1 MIIYAPS
8 VAGHD
13 CRLGICID
21 SNQRLENMA
30 SAGIRFESVLISL
43 PSGRRQ
49 LSTAW
54 GLHRPDNRPATAI
67 HMDDRFAQDVVR
79 HKGTPDSAFVR
90 FNAER
95 LRSTTRR
102 DVGNA
107 IAALFSRCVIMRDT
121 VSIVSPR

>member
-1 MIIYAPS
+1 MIIYAPP

-54 GLHRPDNRPATAI
+54 GLHRPDCPATAI
-67 HMDDRFAQDVVR
+67 HMDDRFTQSVVR
-79 HKGTPDSAFVR
+79 HKGTPDSAFIR

-107 IAALFSRCVIMRDT
+107 IAATFSRCVSIRDT